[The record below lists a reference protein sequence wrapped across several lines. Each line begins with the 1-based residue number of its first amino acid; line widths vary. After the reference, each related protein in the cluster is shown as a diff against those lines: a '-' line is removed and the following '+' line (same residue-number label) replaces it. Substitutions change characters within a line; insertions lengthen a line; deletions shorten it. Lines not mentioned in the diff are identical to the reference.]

1 VTALLV
7 VTVAMLAFIVFMQA
21 GRIHHLTRRIDQER
35 TRAQTAERLKTDD
48 LMWRLDSPAWEQEI
62 TRGGDT

>member
-21 GRIHHLTRRIDQER
+21 GRIHHLTRRIDTER
-35 TRAQTAERLKTDD
+35 ARAVAAERVKADD
-48 LMWRLDSPAWEQEI
+48 LMWEQEI
-62 TRGGDT
+62 TRRGDQ

>member
-35 TRAQTAERLKTDD
+35 TRARALHDWHWEPGQC
-48 LMWRLDSPAWEQEI
+48 PADCEFC
-62 TRGGDT
+62 T